1 MAVRRRRPLLGVA
14 AEAPLLR
21 GLRDAQNRWHPVAI
35 DDPDRELAPGQE
47 RLHQGRLAVG
57 GPHVRHARAA
67 ARALRR
73 SAWSGYR
80 IERGGDGHTWMR
92 GVLEDGSSAADL
104 FVEAGGTDAMI
115 ELRLAAED
123 ATRLYQELIDLLRRF
138 AELDRADEGPANRVL
153 SFASMP
159 LEAE

>member
-1 MAVRRRRPLLGVA
+1 
-14 AEAPLLR
+14 
-21 GLRDAQNRWHPVAI
+21 
-35 DDPDRELAPGQE
+35 
-47 RLHQGRLAVG
+47 
-57 GPHVRHARAA
+57 
-67 ARALRR
+67 
-73 SAWSGYR
+73 
-80 IERGGDGHTWMR
+80 MR